1 MRNTY
6 INKATI
12 KNVVLNESLA
22 YENDLLMNRVWY
34 TADASLIEQLFKKYQ
49 NGTDTVS
56 SGRFWAAVPV
66 AGLAIRKIHSGL
78 PQMIVNT
85 LTDLV
90 VSDMNNVK
98 VTSDADVITEAQ
110 QEVWDKIAEISD
122 FNELVHECIQ
132 DVLVDGDGCFKIKYD
147 SEESQYPIL
156 DFASGDD
163 VEYEY
168 IGKKLVAVKF
178 KTIYTHKNKEYEL
191 IERYSKGRIDYNLY
205 CKTKEVP
212 LSTIP
217 ETADLPAYV
226 EFTKPLMLAVPVL
239 FFKSTKYK
247 NRGKSIYDGKTEAFD
262 AYDEAISAWRDA
274 ERDGRS
280 KNYIP
285 EDLVPRDANGGELLR
300 PNPFQFRYIT
310 LNGGINL
317 DDSKIQTQS
326 ADIDYAAHQA
336 AIAQTLDLCLQG
348 IISPATLGINVGAEA
363 SGESQKQKKDM
374 TAITRNHITNK
385 LEKAIKKLVKTA
397 LDFYNYIVSNT
408 EYNID
413 VDFSFGEYGALDF
426 GSKLQMLSSAVPG
439 QSIMSIETV
448 VDELWGDSKDDEW
461 KAQEVARLKEGDAMY
476 EEVPFPNDSSLIST
490 NEKATEPTLK
500 EE

>member
-49 NGTDTVS
+49 SGTDTVS
-56 SGRFWAAVPV
+56 SGRFWSAVPV

-78 PQMIVNT
+78 PQMIVDT

-90 VSDMNNVK
+90 VSDMNDVK
-98 VTSDADVITEAQ
+98 IIGNADEITSEQ
-110 QEVWDKIAEISD
+110 QEIWDEVVKEND

-132 DVLVDGDGCFKIKYD
+132 NVLVDGDGCFKIRFD
-147 SEESQYPIL
+147 SDESDVPLI

-168 IGKKLVAVKF
+168 VGKKLIAVKF

-191 IERYSKGRIDYNLY
+191 IERYSKGRIDYSLY
-205 CKTKEVP
+205 CNKKEVA

-217 ETADLPAYV
+217 DTSDFPAFI
-226 EFTKPLMLAVPVL
+226 EFEKDIMLAVPVA

-285 EDLVPRDANGGELLR
+285 EDLIPRDENGGELLR

-317 DDSKIQTQS
+317 EDSKIQTQS
-326 ADIDYAAHQA
+326 NTIDYAAHQA

-363 SGESQKQKKDM
+363 SGESQRQKKDM

-385 LEKAIKKLVKTA
+385 LEKVIKKLAKTV

-408 EYNID
+408 EYDID

-426 GSKLQMLSSAVPG
+426 GSKLQMLSTAVPG
-439 QSIMSIETV
+439 QSVMSIETV

-461 KAQEVARLKEGDAMY
+461 KAAEVERLKGDIMY
-476 EEVPFPNDSSLIST
+476 EETPFPTDDSLTITTS
-490 NEKATEPTLK
+490 AP
-500 EE
+500 EEE

>member
-1 MRNTY
+1 MKNTY

-12 KNVVLNESLA
+12 KNVILNESLA
-22 YENDLLMNRVWY
+22 YENDLLVNRVWY
-34 TADASLIEQLFKKYQ
+34 TADASLIEQLFKKLQ
-49 NGTDTVS
+49 TGTDTVS

-90 VSDMNNVK
+90 ISDMNDIK
-98 VTSDADVITEAQ
+98 IETDAEELTSAQ
-110 QEVWDKIAEISD
+110 QEIWDNTATENDFDEII
-122 FNELVHECIQ
+122 HECLQ
-132 DVLVDGDGCFKIKYD
+132 SVLVDGDGCFKIKYD

-168 IGKKLVAVKF
+168 LGKKLITVKF

-191 IERYSKGRIDYNLY
+191 VETYSRGRIDYNLY

-212 LSTIP
+212 LSSIP
-217 ETADLPAYV
+217 ETADLPSYV
-226 EFTKPLMLAVPVL
+226 EFEKDIMLAIPVS

-285 EDLVPRDANGGELLR
+285 EDLVPRDENGGELLR
-300 PNPFQFRYIT
+300 PNPFQLRYIT

-326 ADIDYAAHQA
+326 ATIDYAAHQA

-385 LEKAIKKLVKTA
+385 LEKAIKKLVKTV
-397 LDFYNYIVSNT
+397 LDFYNYITVN
-408 EYNID
+408 EEHNIE
-413 VDFSFGEYGALDF
+413 VDFSFGEYAALDF
-426 GSKLQMLSSAVPG
+426 GSKLQMLSTAVPG
-439 QSIMSIETV
+439 QAVMSLETV
-448 VDELWGDSKDDEW
+448 IDELWGDSKDDDW
-461 KAQEVARLKEGDAMY
+461 KAEELARLKEGDVMY
-476 EEVPFPNDSSLIST
+476 EEVPFPDDKSIINP
-490 NEKATEPTLK
+490 EEPEPEPEP

>member
-22 YENDLLMNRVWY
+22 YENDLLVNRVWY
-34 TADASLIEQLFKKYQ
+34 TADASLIEQLFKKFQ

-78 PQMIVNT
+78 PQMIVDT

-90 VSDMNNVK
+90 VSDMNDVK
-98 VTSDADVITEAQ
+98 IIGNADEITSEQ
-110 QEVWDKIAEISD
+110 QEIWDEVVKEND

-132 DVLVDGDGCFKIKYD
+132 NVLVDGDGCFKIRFD
-147 SEESQYPIL
+147 SDESDVPLI

-168 IGKKLVAVKF
+168 TGKKLIAVKF

-191 IERYSKGRIDYNLY
+191 IERYSKGRIDYSLY
-205 CKTKEVP
+205 CNKKEVA

-217 ETADLPAYV
+217 DTSDLPAFI
-226 EFTKPLMLAVPVL
+226 EFEKDIMLAVPVA

-285 EDLVPRDANGGELLR
+285 EDLIPRDENGGELLR

-317 DDSKIQTQS
+317 EDSKIQTQS
-326 ADIDYAAHQA
+326 NTIDYAAHQA

-363 SGESQKQKKDM
+363 SGESQRQKKDM

-385 LEKAIKKLVKTA
+385 LEKVIKKLAKTV

-408 EYNID
+408 EYDID

-426 GSKLQMLSSAVPG
+426 GSKLQMLSTAVPG
-439 QSIMSIETV
+439 QSVMSIETV

-461 KAQEVARLKEGDAMY
+461 KAAEVERLKGDTMY
-476 EEVPFPNDSSLIST
+476 EETPFPTDDSLTITTS
-490 NEKATEPTLK
+490 AP
-500 EE
+500 EEE

>member
-34 TADASLIEQLFKKYQ
+34 TADASLIEQLFKKFQ

-78 PQMIVNT
+78 PQMIVDT

-90 VSDMNNVK
+90 VSDMNDVK
-98 VTSDADVITEAQ
+98 IIGNADEITSEQ
-110 QEVWDKIAEISD
+110 QEIWDEVVKEND

-132 DVLVDGDGCFKIKYD
+132 NVLVDGDGCFKIRFD
-147 SEESQYPIL
+147 SDESDVPLI

-168 IGKKLVAVKF
+168 AGKKLIAVKF

-191 IERYSKGRIDYNLY
+191 IERYSKGRIDYSLY
-205 CKTKEVP
+205 CNKKEVS

-217 ETADLPAYV
+217 ETSDLPSFI
-226 EFTKPLMLAVPVL
+226 EFEKDIMLAVPVL

-285 EDLVPRDANGGELLR
+285 EDLIPRDENGGELLR

-317 DDSKIQTQS
+317 EDSKIQTQS
-326 ADIDYAAHQA
+326 NTIDYAAHQA

-363 SGESQKQKKDM
+363 SGESQRQKKDM

-385 LEKAIKKLVKTA
+385 LEKVVKKLVKTV
-397 LDFYNYIVSNT
+397 LDFYNYIVSNA
-408 EYNID
+408 EYDID

-426 GSKLQMLSSAVPG
+426 GSKLQMLSTAIPG
-439 QSIMSIETV
+439 QAVMSIETV

-461 KAQEVARLKEGDAMY
+461 KAAEVERLKGDTMY
-476 EEVPFPNDSSLIST
+476 EETPFPTDDSLIT
-490 NEKATEPTLK
+490 EEPTI
-500 EE
+500 EEE